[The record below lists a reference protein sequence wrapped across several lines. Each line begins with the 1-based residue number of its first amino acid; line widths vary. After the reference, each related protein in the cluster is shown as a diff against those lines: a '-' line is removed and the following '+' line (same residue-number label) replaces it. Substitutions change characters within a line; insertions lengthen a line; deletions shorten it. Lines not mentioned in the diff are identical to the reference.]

1 MALPDAAQPYWQQQ
15 QRINASIVA
24 IALRSWN
31 LSGGSAARWRA
42 MLPLL
47 VAQIERAQAS
57 AAVLAGRFVPAAL
70 GDLGLPDDPTA
81 VIDPT
86 PLIGVTGSGLPI
98 EQLYA
103 GLPDQLALNVARLT
117 APEQEVQS
125 DIALPSAATSPE
137 VFGQAMTATA
147 LQLERS
153 LQTVISDTGRAAES
167 LEIAVR
173 PDTGY
178 VRMLNPPSC
187 SRCVVQAGKFFRWNA
202 GFERHPRCDCRHI
215 PARESMS
222 KDLRVD
228 PDRYFRS
235 LSPGEQEA
243 AFGKAGAQAIR
254 DGANLGQVVN
264 ASSGMRPAQVYGQN
278 LKITDT
284 GVTKYGFA
292 GQVFKA
298 RGRNAAT
305 TPRLMPSSI
314 YQIADDRAEALR
326 LLKLNGYV
334 VPDGVAIKDI
344 TDLLA
349 G

>member
-1 MALPDAAQPYWQQQ
+1 MALPDAVQPYWLQQ
-15 QRINASIVA
+15 QRIKSSIVA
-24 IALRSWN
+24 IALRSWQV
-31 LSGGSAARWRA
+31 SGGNSASWQSS
-42 MLPLL
+42 LPLL
-47 VAQIERAQAS
+47 VAQIERAQANT
-57 AAVLAGRFVPAAL
+57 AVLAAQFVSATL
-70 GDLGLPDDPTA
+70 TELNLPDDPAA

-86 PLIGVTGSGLPI
+86 PLIGRTGAGWPI
-98 EQLYA
+98 GELYA
-103 GLPDQLALNVARLT
+103 GLPAQMALNASRI
-117 APEQEVQS
+117 AQQEQAVIQP
-125 DIALPSAATSPE
+125 DIALPAAQPS
-137 VFGQAMTATA
+137 VFGQAMAATA

-153 LQTVISDTGRAAES
+153 LQTVIADTGRAAES

-173 PDTGY
+173 PGTGY

-187 SRCVVQAGKFFRWNA
+187 KRCVVQAGKFFRWNS
-202 GFERHPRCDCRHI
+202 GFKRHPRCDCRHI

-222 KDLRVD
+222 SDMRVD

-235 LSPGEQEA
+235 LSAADQEA

-264 ASSGMRPAQVYGQN
+264 ADTGMRVAQVYGKN
-278 LKITDT
+278 LAITDQ

-292 GQVFKA
+292 GQVIRA

-314 YQIADDRAEALR
+314 YQIADDRADALR
-326 LLKLNGYV
+326 LLKINGYV
-334 VPDGVAIKDI
+334 MPDGAKPKDI

-349 G
+349 S